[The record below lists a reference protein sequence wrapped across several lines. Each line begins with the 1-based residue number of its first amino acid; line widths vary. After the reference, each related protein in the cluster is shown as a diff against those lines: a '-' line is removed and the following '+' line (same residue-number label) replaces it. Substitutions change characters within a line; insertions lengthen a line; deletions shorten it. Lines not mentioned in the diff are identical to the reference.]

1 MNKKVNR
8 QMDKRILMIINK
20 IIIMINKINFRKT
33 DFLRLN

>member
-20 IIIMINKINFRKT
+20 MIIMINKINFEKQT
-33 DFLRLN
+33 F

>member
-1 MNKKVNR
+1 MNKNVNR
-8 QMDKRILMIINK
+8 QMDMIILMIINK